1 MNKIIIANMKMNLNY
16 NEIKEYLKNVNKY
29 VIYIPSAIYI
39 PYFIEKNLKCGIQNI
54 SIYEEGNHIGEIS
67 VLQASSLGIKYV
79 IVSHSEINDSAFN
92 INQKIKLCL
101 KYNLTPILCIGEKLK
116 TDDIKNVIINKL
128 DNYLKDITDINKIIF
143 AYEPEWIIGKNDS
156 VDIKIVDDIISF
168 IKKFLYQKYK
178 ISDIM
183 VLYGGSINSYNVKE
197 IINIPYID
205 GILVGNNSTNI
216 EEFSKIIEVALS

>member
-16 NEIKEYLKNVNKY
+16 NEIKEYLKNVNKD

-54 SIYEEGNHIGEIS
+54 SIYEEGNHTGEIS

>member
-39 PYFIEKNLKCGIQNI
+39 PYFIERNLKCGIQNI
-54 SIYEEGNHIGEIS
+54 SIYEEGNHTGEIS

>member
-16 NEIKEYLKNVNKY
+16 NEIKEYLKNVNKD

-54 SIYEEGNHIGEIS
+54 SIYEEGNHTGEIS

-92 INQKIKLCL
+92 VNQKIKLCL

-116 TDDIKNVIINKL
+116 TNDIKNVIINKL

-143 AYEPEWIIGKNDS
+143 AYEPEWIIGKNDN
-156 VDIKIVDDIISF
+156 VDIKIVNDIISF

>member
-16 NEIKEYLKNVNKY
+16 NEIKEYLKNVNKD

-39 PYFIEKNLKCGIQNI
+39 PYFIERNLKCGIQNI
-54 SIYEEGNHIGEIS
+54 SIYEEGNHTGEIS

-197 IINIPYID
+197 IINVPYID

>member
-1 MNKIIIANMKMNLNY
+1 MVLNLLNSSANW
-16 NEIKEYLKNVNKY
+16 
-29 VIYIPSAIYI
+29 
-39 PYFIEKNLKCGIQNI
+39 FW
-54 SIYEEGNHIGEIS
+54 
-67 VLQASSLGIKYV
+67 
-79 IVSHSEINDSAFN
+79 FN
-92 INQKIKLCL
+92 IRN
-101 KYNLTPILCIGEKLK
+101 NLR
-116 TDDIKNVIINKL
+116 KNVIINKL
-128 DNYLKDITDINKIIF
+128 ANYLKDITDINKIIF

>member
-16 NEIKEYLKNVNKY
+16 NEIKEYLKNVNKD

-54 SIYEEGNHIGEIS
+54 SIYEEGNHTGEIS

-128 DNYLKDITDINKIIF
+128 ANYLKDITDINKIIF

>member
-54 SIYEEGNHIGEIS
+54 SIYEEGNHTGEIS